1 MLPSCRS
8 CSVPESAC
16 GTICGAWRPT
26 TRSRRKRQ
34 GAAPS
39 TLPSNVSWPMTSGDH
54 GLLHMVHDGFPVSV
68 LGQCPL
74 FWFQNQNQT
83 VRSHPIAVLP
93 LQSPKSHVCAGSK
106 LTNRPEPIRTFPP
119 RNTAVWAGVEIGRA
133 SCRERVC
140 QYV

>member
-1 MLPSCRS
+1 MRISDWSSDVCSSDLPALSTACMLPSCRS

-68 LGQCPL
+68 L
-74 FWFQNQNQT
+74 
-83 VRSHPIAVLP
+83 RSEEHTSE
-93 LQSPKSHVCAGSK
+93 LQSLMRISY
-106 LTNRPEPIRTFPP
+106 
-119 RNTAVWAGVEIGRA
+119 AVF
-133 SCRERVC
+133 CLKNKTHT
-140 QYV
+140 

>member
-106 LTNRPEPIRTFPP
+106 LTNRPEPIRTFPRSEEP
-119 RNTAVWAGVEIGRA
+119 TSELQSLMRISYAVF
-133 SCRERVC
+133 C
-140 QYV
+140 

>member
-83 VRSHPIAVLP
+83 VRSRSEEHTSE
-93 LQSPKSHVCAGSK
+93 LQSLMRISYAVFCLNKK
-106 LTNRPEPIRTFPP
+106 NTIRHIIQSLHRLHDTTPNP
-119 RNTAVWAGVEIGRA
+119 T
-133 SCRERVC
+133 
-140 QYV
+140 

>member
-83 VRSHPIAVLP
+83 VRSHPIAV
-93 LQSPKSHVCAGSK
+93 Q
-106 LTNRPEPIRTFPP
+106 
-119 RNTAVWAGVEIGRA
+119 IGTA

-140 QYV
+140 QYVSISVVAVSLKRKINTHTTTKTQTN